1 MSSKHS
7 LNNSEIMSKPSSALS
22 NQLLTK
28 HALGQQNLETVLNHH
43 LKRIKPSMQ
52 GFMNNLRRP
61 KIVWQNF
68 VWIKVKRRQLP
79 IASRLRGS
87 YLKRQRRS
95 TNRIYVNLQLRE
107 QRGFTKHGQL
117 AKKNLKLRSGSRMLN
132 RHKQFLKTR
141 TSQQI
146 N

>member
-1 MSSKHS
+1 MLNRKTQDPQTTKLTKSIYSIDSTKKELVKMSSKHS

-43 LKRIKPSMQ
+43 QKRIKPSMQ

-79 IASRLRGS
+79 TASRLRGS
-87 YLKRQRRS
+87 YLKR
-95 TNRIYVNLQLRE
+95 
-107 QRGFTKHGQL
+107 
-117 AKKNLKLRSGSRMLN
+117 
-132 RHKQFLKTR
+132 
-141 TSQQI
+141 
-146 N
+146 